1 MALEAKPVPSPGSGD
16 ESGKATW
23 RRRVLTIPSVV
34 LDSAIGV
41 LMLAVALWFWFG
53 AASIQTRSPFSLVGP
68 AAFPR
73 AISALLAVCSLLFI
87 GRSVASRLRTGISTK
102 IAIDKPAHV
111 FVAMALVVVYPLLI
125 DTLRYYIATGLWLP
139 VFLWVSG
146 YKRPLGIV
154 LVSIGFLVFTKI
166 IFDKIL
172 GTPLP

>member
-1 MALEAKPVPSPGSGD
+1 MPPPGSGH
-16 ESGKATW
+16 EGGKAAW
-23 RRRVLTIPSVV
+23 RGRALTIPSVV

-41 LMLAVALWFWFG
+41 SMLAVALWFWLG
-53 AASIQTRSPFSLVGP
+53 ASSIQTRSPFSLVGP

-73 AISALLAVCSLLFI
+73 AISVLLAVCSLLFV

-102 IAIDKPAHV
+102 VAIDRPVHV
-111 FVAMALVVVYPLLI
+111 FAAMALVAAYPLLI
-125 DTLRYYIATGLWLP
+125 DALGYYIATGLWLP

-166 IFDKIL
+166 VFDKLL